1 MKHLISFITCLLL
14 GILAHAEIPNTCS
27 KLLNI
32 KDLIRQENYT
42 QARDLLIQIEEECL
56 MSDNDTIQLLYN
68 ESIGQISFSLGNYID
83 CIPSFIKSSEI
94 YEKINL
100 KDIDYIESFLL
111 RGIANQ
117 RLGNLKEAENN
128 YRTGLL
134 KIVCIPQA
142 TSYQSHFYLNLG
154 DLYKLRGDSLL
165 AAECYKRIDSNR
177 FGSLID
183 GNSTD
188 LINEEE
194 LRILDLRK
202 EGDFEKALYA
212 YDNLISRVREVV
224 GTHNEYY
231 ARIVYSKGLVL
242 SFNLGQISEAKPLF
256 LEVIELSPFLD
267 KYDENVISSIIRYAQ
282 ALAYEGNE
290 DELNQRA
297 PENINFLS
305 HSPNATSNLA
315 LYYRLVGNGAYW
327 NANYKIAIPNYEK
340 YLECKIS
347 EPGLSS
353 IEIPNMLSVCYIKTD
368 LASKAVELLNKIIRQ
383 NSALL
388 DDNKEIKSQ
397 LFHNYGRALMLIG
410 KKRKAIPF
418 FEKSLSLFR
427 EITGEV
433 NLKTTQYLEEC
444 RE

>member
-1 MKHLISFITCLLL
+1 MRHIIVLLTYLIL
-14 GILAHAEIPNTCS
+14 GISVHAEIPT
-27 KLLNI
+27 LYAELFRV
-32 KDLIRQENYT
+32 KDLIHQENYT
-42 QARDLLIQIEEECL
+42 DAQKLLRSIEDKCL
-56 MSDNDTIQLLYN
+56 KSDNDTIQLLYN
-68 ESIGQISFSLGNYID
+68 ESNGQILFSLGNYEE
-83 CIPSFIKSSEI
+83 CIPAFIKTREI

-100 KDIDYIESFLL
+100 KDIDYIESFLSL
-111 RGIANQ
+111 GVANQ
-117 RLGNLKEAENN
+117 RLGNLKNAENN
-128 YRTGLL
+128 YRAGLL
-134 KIVCIPQA
+134 KTVCIPQA
-142 TSYQSHFYLNLG
+142 ASYQSHFYLNLG
-154 DLYKLRGDSLL
+154 DLYKQRGDSLL

-183 GNSTD
+183 GNATD

-202 EGDFEKALYA
+202 EGEFEQALYA

-224 GTHNEYY
+224 GTHNEDY

-256 LEVIELSPFLD
+256 LEVMELSPFLD
-267 KYDENVISSIIRYAQ
+267 KYDENVIGSIIRYSQ
-282 ALAYEGNE
+282 ALAFEGNE

-297 PENINFLS
+297 PGIINFLS
-305 HSPNATSNLA
+305 QSPNAASNLA

-340 YLECKIS
+340 YLECKIC

-353 IEIPNMLSVCYIKTD
+353 IEIPNMLSVCYIKTEM
-368 LASKAVELLNKIIRQ
+368 ASDAVELLNKTIRQ
-383 NSALL
+383 NSRLL

-410 KKRKAIPF
+410 KKKKAIPF
-418 FEKSLSLFR
+418 FEQSLNIFR
-427 EITGEV
+427 EITGED
-433 NLKTTQYLEEC
+433 NPKTAQYLEEC